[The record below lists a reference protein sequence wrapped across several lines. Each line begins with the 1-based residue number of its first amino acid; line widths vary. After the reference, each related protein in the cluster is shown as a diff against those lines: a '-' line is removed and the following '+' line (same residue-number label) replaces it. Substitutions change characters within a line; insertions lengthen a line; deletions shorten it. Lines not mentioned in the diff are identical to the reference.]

1 MTDVPSLEQVS
12 RGRDT
17 DHQESDNGDGNGNG
31 RGIDSGC
38 GLAVGGFQFTFSQPS
53 DLANACADANT
64 SVRKIANVGKGWAQ
78 RAALNR
84 LQGKGHGAAPMTAS
98 EDKEE
103 QTVCGEQSL
112 WEEICQLREDLRR
125 KEGVVEGLERLSRS
139 QAIELS
145 LSTDGGRMRTGDE
158 GEMEMSLLAEKIK
171 GESRFPNLL
180 VKRLF
185 YR

>member
-1 MTDVPSLEQVS
+1 
-12 RGRDT
+12 
-17 DHQESDNGDGNGNG
+17 
-31 RGIDSGC
+31 
-38 GLAVGGFQFTFSQPS
+38 
-53 DLANACADANT
+53 
-64 SVRKIANVGKGWAQ
+64 
-78 RAALNR
+78 
-84 LQGKGHGAAPMTAS
+84 MTAS

-180 VKRLF
+180 VKRPF